1 MYDPLID
8 KAIPTGQQAP
18 SSLWAERQAKPSY
31 PQLNNN
37 ITTEVVIIGGGFTG
51 LSAALH
57 LVEQYGVDV
66 ALFEANQPGWGCSGR
81 NGGFVLPGT
90 GRLSVA
96 KMHKRWGQE
105 TTAGIYAENL
115 ASVDT
120 VKAFIDAGINC
131 DVQAGG
137 YLKLAHTQRKTQAL
151 HQQARVFSDTYD
163 DKIIPLSQA
172 QVAAEYIASTEQY
185 GGIYHPNA
193 FGVNPWK
200 LAQGLANRAAAS
212 GARLF
217 GSTPVLNAEFNNG
230 KHLVYTPYGN
240 VEANQLILATNAYGP
255 NKLHASLYNRNFP
268 VMSSILVTQPLASE
282 QLNKLRMRSGLMVM
296 DTRSLKYYYRILAD
310 GRLLFGGRG
319 AIAGHDADSV
329 KSKQNLLN
337 GLKMTFPD
345 LGDINIGNFWSG
357 WVNISMDDYPRI
369 YHDKATAT
377 SYSAGYC
384 GAGLAFSIQAGK
396 RLAQQ
401 LYEPNTLPQLPYY
414 QTPLVKYPLAPMRRL
429 ALRSLYWWESVKR
442 AIGAD

>member
-1 MYDPLID
+1 MYDPLLD
-8 KAIPTGQQAP
+8 NTIPADQRAP
-18 SSLWAERQAKPSY
+18 TSLWAEDQAQPSY
-31 PQLNNN
+31 PQLTQDIN
-37 ITTEVVIIGGGFTG
+37 IDVAIIGGGFTG
-51 LSAALH
+51 LSAAFH
-57 LVEQYGVDV
+57 LVEQYGVNV

-96 KMHKRWGQE
+96 QMHKRWGEE

-120 VKAFIDAGINC
+120 VKAFIDAGIVC

-137 YLKLAHTQRKTQAL
+137 YLKLAHTQRKTEQL
-151 HQQARVFSDTYD
+151 HQQARVFSDTYN

-200 LAQGLANRAAAS
+200 LAHGLAKRAAVS
-212 GARLF
+212 GARIF
-217 GSTPVLNAEFNNG
+217 GNTPVLNTEFSNG
-230 KHLVYTPYGN
+230 KHLIYTPNGN

-268 VMSSILVTQPLASE
+268 VMSSILVTQPLTKE
-282 QLNKLRMRSGLMVM
+282 QLDKLQVRDGLMVM

-319 AIAGHDADSV
+319 AIAGRNADSV

-337 GLKMTFPD
+337 GLKMTFPE
-345 LGDINIGNFWSG
+345 LGNVKIGQFWSG

-401 LYEPNTLPQLPYY
+401 LYEPETLPKLPYF
-414 QTPLVKYPLAPMRRL
+414 QTPLKKYPVAPMRRTVL
-429 ALRSLYWWESVKR
+429 HTLYWWEGLKR
-442 AIGAD
+442 VVGLD